1 MNKWNK
7 LASKTQINKTV
18 KNLTVNG
25 FTVIVVDS
33 AKKAKTKVLELIPK
47 NSEVMTMSSETLRL
61 SGITKVINESGKFDS
76 VKVKLSK
83 MNRETD
89 SLEMQKIGGAAE
101 YTLGSVHAVTEDGH
115 VIIASNTGSQ
125 LGAYAY
131 GSPHVIWVVGTQKI
145 VKNNKEGI
153 KRIYDYVLGLESKRL
168 FKEHGVKSNV
178 SKLLIIDKEINPNR
192 LTLILVKE
200 RVGF

>member
-1 MNKWNK
+1 
-7 LASKTQINKTV
+7 
-18 KNLTVNG
+18 
-25 FTVIVVDS
+25 
-33 AKKAKTKVLELIPK
+33 
-47 NSEVMTMSSETLRL
+47 MTMSSETLRL